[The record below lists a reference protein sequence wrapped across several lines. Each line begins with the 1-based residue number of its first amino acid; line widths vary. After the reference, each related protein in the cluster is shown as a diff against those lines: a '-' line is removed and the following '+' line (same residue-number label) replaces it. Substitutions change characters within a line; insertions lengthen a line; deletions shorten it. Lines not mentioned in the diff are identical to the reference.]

1 MHRRRASGSLDVEV
15 PNVMEKGKWMFESK
29 VSS

>member
-1 MHRRRASGSLDVEV
+1 MHRRRASGSIGVEV
-15 PNVMEKGKWMFESK
+15 PDVMEKDKLMFKSE